1 MRMARVNVYLP
12 DSLAEAARAAEL
24 NVSKLTQEAVKR
36 AISARDAD
44 EWLSS
49 VAELGSTGVGHE
61 DALKA
66 VAEARS
72 ELGRVD
78 D

>member
-1 MRMARVNVYLP
+1 MRMARMNVYLP
-12 DSLAEAARAAEL
+12 DSLAEAARAAGL

-36 AISARDAD
+36 AISARETDQ
-44 EWLSS
+44 WLSG
-49 VAELGSTGVGHE
+49 VAELGSTRVGHE
-61 DALKA
+61 DVLKA

-72 ELGRVD
+72 ELGSD